1 VQCFFHDGAGFDGAP
16 AAPPAFPLF
25 NRAASLAH
33 DREPLVRAATRALL
47 LRVYAIDD
55 AAVQAYVAS
64 EDGGGMAVAALASAV
79 ADGASAL
86 RARLGRDDA
95 AGGGGAALENTAREL
110 EDGLAFACDVLHT
123 RVGRGSGNGGGV
135 GGDRAAAD
143 DSSAG
148 RPPAVARLLS
158 DALWTD
164 AFVPAVLEPLA
175 ALAAGAGDLASATGS
190 PPPPPHPT
198 VALGARAALHV
209 AQLALHAAPDP
220 DIAGALAEALLLG
233 RARPARAA
241 RARTGRRAPSP
252 PRPSTPP
259 AAIETLAAAG
269 LLAALRSPD
278 AGLASAAALT
288 VAAAAAAGREA
299 DAALAGAGLLPP
311 ARKRQADLLGELTDG
326 GGAAAPAWGAELAAA
341 LGRRALSP
349 PAARAVGAVLVAT
362 CADGAPDAAVAAGV
376 ATFAASARI
385 SLAEAVGGPWADAL
399 PCLAAA
405 EWPACRAVVT
415 TPPRHLP
422 TPLAVAAWRT
432 PASDADA
439 ERAARASS
447 DRPPA
452 AAAPPSA
459 PAALAAARAVQA
471 AVLATQLEATLAG
484 RGVAAEA
491 PAGVAG
497 AAPPAPPPDG
507 APARLAP
514 SIAVPCTVAF
524 ARGQERRVLL
534 ALAGAPPAAVLADA
548 RAATPGA
555 PPPRS
560 APILSSAPLLGAA
573 ASPDARHP
581 RWLHVAVRPPA
592 AGLARAVA
600 AGGGGR
606 ALAAALVDGHWVLA
620 FDDGESAAAAAAA
633 LAAAGEGARAAV
645 AAGLQGLGVVEVGS
659 AAAAAVANMTLFSP

>member
-497 AAPPAPPPDG
+497 AA
-507 APARLAP
+507 
-514 SIAVPCTVAF
+514 
-524 ARGQERRVLL
+524 
-534 ALAGAPPAAVLADA
+534 AGP
-548 RAATPGA
+548 R
-555 PPPRS
+555 PPPRPR
-560 APILSSAPLLGAA
+560 APRP
-573 ASPDARHP
+573 AR
-581 RWLHVAVRPPA
+581 RRGGGPPA
-592 AGLARAVA
+592 GRGGGG

-606 ALAAALVDGHWVLA
+606 GGRGAGGRRRPRAARPPPRRRARPARAQHRRALHRRLCARARTARATGAGGRAARGRSGRRARRDARRPPPPLRPYPLVRPPARRRRVPRCPPPALAARRGAPARGRP
-620 FDDGESAAAAAAA
+620 
-633 LAAAGEGARAAV
+633 GARGRGGRRRPRARRRASRR
-645 AAGLQGLGVVEVGS
+645 ALG
-659 AAAAAVANMTLFSP
+659 ARL

>member
-1 VQCFFHDGAGFDGAP
+1 MQCFFHDGAGFDGAP

-123 RVGRGSGNGGGV
+123 QVGRGSGNGGGV
-135 GGDRAAAD
+135 GGNRAAAN

-148 RPPAVARLLS
+148 RPPAVARLLA

-175 ALAAGAGDLASATGS
+175 ALAAGAGDPASATGS

-241 RARTGRRAPSP
+241 RVRTRRRAPSP

-278 AGLASAAALT
+278 AGLASAAALA

-341 LGRRALSP
+341 LGRRTLSP

-362 CADGAPDAAVAAGV
+362 CADGALDAAVAAGV
-376 ATFAASARI
+376 ATFAASARL

-439 ERAARASS
+439 ERAARASP

-452 AAAPPSA
+452 AAAPLRARRPGRRA
-459 PAALAAARAVQA
+459 RGAGGRAGDPAGGHAGG
-471 AVLATQLEATLAG
+471 AG
-484 RGVAAEA
+484 RGGRGAGGRRRRRAAR
-491 PAGVAG
+491 
-497 AAPPAPPPDG
+497 PPPDG

-548 RAATPGA
+548 RDATPGA
-555 PPPRS
+555 PPPAPPLSSRPPPCS
-560 APILSSAPLLGAA
+560 APPRPQMPATRAGCTSRC
-573 ASPDARHP
+573 ARP
-581 RWLHVAVRPPA
+581 RPA
-592 AGLARAVA
+592 LRARS
-600 AGGGGR
+600 R
-606 ALAAALVDGHWVLA
+606 R
-620 FDDGESAAAAAAA
+620 AAAAA
-633 LAAAGEGARAAV
+633 R
-645 AAGLQGLGVVEVGS
+645 
-659 AAAAAVANMTLFSP
+659 SPPR